1 MPQPIESRATL
12 FEDSRIIVN
21 LAEPLIGRMPEF
33 GDNAQAGAAGR
44 IRDDR
49 ERHRAFKERWSVV
62 AQAIM
67 DFLARCDSA
76 GAGSANAS
84 FGNQFSRKSGMLIA
98 CTPDLLRRFI
108 QIEFQFD
115 AVFLF
120 FGLSIV
126 HWSISFS
133 KTLRASMRA
142 GQSARYVA
150 NHCEMRASPSGST
163 S

>member
-1 MPQPIESRATL
+1 MRRRVPPVAFGTMVNVCFQRKMERRRAAYNSWP
-12 FEDSRIIVN
+12 DVIV
-21 LAEPLIGRMPEF
+21 
-33 GDNAQAGAAGR
+33 
-44 IRDDR
+44 
-49 ERHRAFKERWSVV
+49 
-62 AQAIM
+62 
-67 DFLARCDSA
+67 A